1 MKIKN
6 MSELFSLKGLCLSAL
21 LFGFNFLVGYLAG
34 FALEQYYGFRGK
46 NLTFLGQPPKT
57 TLGLTA
63 AFGSLIY
70 FIWLVYQNSKKPK
83 TDD

>member
-1 MKIKN
+1 MKIRN
-6 MSELFSLKGLCLSAL
+6 IFELFSLRGLCLSTM
-21 LFGFNFLVGYLAG
+21 LFSFNFLVGYLAG
-34 FALEQYYGFRGK
+34 FALEEYYGFRGK
-46 NLTFLGQPPKT
+46 EITFLGLPPKK

-70 FIWLVYQNSKKPK
+70 FIWLVYQNSKKPE